1 MNSNQPQIN
10 ANTHRKS
17 TPMTTMTTSPTTNP
31 NQSDAVQA
39 QASLNRTARATG
51 LWYLGVAITG
61 LVGFILIR
69 ESLYVD
75 GDPAATAANLI
86 ENATRARIGIAL
98 DLGLVITQTMAALW
112 FYRLFRHVDSFAA
125 ASVAALGIVNA
136 VAIMIATAFSATALA
151 TAIGDTPA
159 PGGDSA
165 ANAQMFYD
173 LNEATWSVAGIFF
186 GLWLIPMGYLVLK
199 SRTMPRVLGF
209 VIIAGGIGYI
219 VATYVGFL
227 LPNAADAADSL
238 TWIAA
243 IGEFWIIGYLLIK
256 GLRTPGT
263 RAGVTSG

>member
-1 MNSNQPQIN
+1 MG
-10 ANTHRKS
+10 
-17 TPMTTMTTSPTTNP
+17 TMTTSPTTNP
-31 NQSDAVQA
+31 NQLDADHE

-51 LWYLGVAITG
+51 LWYLGAAITG
-61 LVGFILIR
+61 LIGFILIR
-69 ESLYVD
+69 ESLYVG
-75 GDPAATAANLI
+75 GDPAATTANLV
-86 ENATRARIGIAL
+86 EYATRARIGIGL

-112 FYRLFRHVDSFAA
+112 FYRLFRRVDSFAA

-151 TAIGDTPA
+151 TAIGETPA

-165 ANAQMFYD
+165 ATVQLLYD

-209 VIIAGGIGYI
+209 VIITGGFGYI

-227 LPNAADAADSL
+227 FPDAADVADSL
-238 TWIAA
+238 TWVAA

-256 GLRTPGT
+256 GLVTPSS
-263 RAGVTSG
+263 RLA